1 MRMNGR
7 NRRFSILAA
16 ILLAALLGCG
26 VYLMIK
32 AAGKWSATP
41 YEAIGRVRTDIG
53 QILYEKKEADG
64 ITVFSLRQGRESGT
78 LHAEYVHKGFFGWK
92 WGYGGMHSVPRY
104 EGKPDFPYRITSW
117 TYQFLPFTEGTE
129 FRSPFPM
136 AFGIIQNPGIDSI
149 RVLNLATGE
158 EEEAQIAM
166 GSSDSRVWYA
176 MLDQGDGMK
185 FRVSAYAGA
194 ELKSEVEFDEE
205 ALLTGAGQRTARPD

>member
-16 ILLAALLGCG
+16 ILAVLLGCG

-32 AAGKWSATP
+32 AAGQWSATP

-78 LHAEYVHKGFFGWK
+78 LHAEYVYKGFFGWK

-104 EGKPDFPYRITSW
+104 EGKPDFPYWITSW
-117 TYQFLPFTEGTE
+117 TYQFLPSTEGTE

-149 RVLNLATGE
+149 RVLSLATGE

-166 GSSDSRVWYA
+166 GSSDLRVWYA
-176 MLDQGDGMK
+176 MLDPSDGMK

-194 ELKSEVEFDEE
+194 ELQSESEFDEE
-205 ALLTGAGQRTARPD
+205 APMNGTIRHTAEPH